1 MLLAAQ
7 HPRTSPS
14 PHEWHSVATTAQAMS
29 VPHYAPSIKSLAIKA
44 FGSFSYAIGFPPK
57 EAAL

>member
-1 MLLAAQ
+1 
-7 HPRTSPS
+7 
-14 PHEWHSVATTAQAMS
+14 MS

-57 EAAL
+57 EAALYAATFGCFSCRSEQAERKSEAR